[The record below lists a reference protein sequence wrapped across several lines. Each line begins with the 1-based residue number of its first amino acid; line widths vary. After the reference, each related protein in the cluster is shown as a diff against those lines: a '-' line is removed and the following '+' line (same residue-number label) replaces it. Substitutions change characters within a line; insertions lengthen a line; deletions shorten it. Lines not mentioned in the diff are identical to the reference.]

1 MDIGLGV
8 LEVSFNKFESNW
20 GQIGAQTPIN
30 SRPNSFTSR
39 KVLVQF
45 VQQCQSSLP
54 IPTRLEHG
62 LAGLR
67 VLPRKSLRGPFF
79 EKLVQTHVLSLGV
92 GFQSCVLGVG

>member
-54 IPTRLEHG
+54 IPTRSEHG

-67 VLPRKSLRGPFF
+67 VLPRKSYRGPFF
-79 EKLVQTHVLSLGV
+79 EKLVQANVLPAIKMRFDSGRLP
-92 GFQSCVLGVG
+92 